1 MNYTE
6 SGQPVV
12 KDNYSY
18 KKGYEGFFSKNEIHK
33 YSSKIASICNEIE
46 NSEGIV
52 LIYSQYI
59 DGGLVP
65 MALALEEMG
74 FTRTGRSSLFSSEF
88 HAKNKDKKFKKA
100 KYSMITGNLGFSP
113 DNISE
118 IKKITDSNN
127 KNGEKVKVVLISL
140 AGAEGLDF
148 TNIRQ
153 LHILEPWYNIM
164 NRIEQIIGRAIR
176 NCSHK
181 LLDFKKRNTQIYL
194 HGTLLNDD
202 IESVDL
208 YVYRVAENKALQ
220 IGKISRVL
228 KQNAVDCILNSGQ
241 NNFTVENMN
250 QKIIQTLSNKRDSI
264 QCWR

>member
-1 MNYTE
+1 M
-6 SGQPVV
+6 
-12 KDNYSY
+12 
-18 KKGYEGFFSKNEIHK
+18 
-33 YSSKIASICNEIE
+33 
-46 NSEGIV
+46 
-52 LIYSQYI
+52 
-59 DGGLVP
+59 
-65 MALALEEMG
+65 
-74 FTRTGRSSLFSSEF
+74 
-88 HAKNKDKKFKKA
+88 
-100 KYSMITGNLGFSP
+100 
-113 DNISE
+113 
-118 IKKITDSNN
+118 
-127 KNGEKVKVVLISL
+127 ISL

-153 LHILEPWYNIM
+153 LHILEPWYNM

-202 IESVDL
+202 TESVDL

-250 QKIIQTLSNKRDSI
+250 QKIIQLK
-264 QCWR
+264 